1 MAHLQF
7 RHRLKRIGERN
18 WVTFS
23 RCFLMTMGL
32 LFAGIPVLIL
42 MTQGDQK
49 AEWPAWAWLLL
60 VGLGAIGV
68 GLACVGL
75 FGNKSTTERWVR
87 HADSVAHP
95 EVPLFVAMIAA
106 PLFFILKLFERR

>member
-1 MAHLQF
+1 
-7 RHRLKRIGERN
+7 
-18 WVTFS
+18 
-23 RCFLMTMGL
+23 MTMGL

-42 MTQGDQK
+42 MIQGDQR
-49 AEWPAWAWLLL
+49 AEWPAWAWALL

-87 HADSVAHP
+87 HTDSVAHP